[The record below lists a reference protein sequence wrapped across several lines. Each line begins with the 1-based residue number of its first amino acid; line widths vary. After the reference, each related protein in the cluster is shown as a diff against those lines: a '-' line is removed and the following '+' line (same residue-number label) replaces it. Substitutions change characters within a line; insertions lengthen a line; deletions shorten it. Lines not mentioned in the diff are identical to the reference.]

1 MILKGLPLRDTF
13 APLQVAMSE
22 PIPSVSTGRIEQLAA
37 VLPRGHRVLIIP
49 HDFPDPDAL
58 AAASAI
64 HVLLERKFGV
74 HSQIAFSGEVS
85 RAENKELLRRLC
97 CRWHRMGELTKR
109 GAGMPCILVDTAPWS
124 RNVTLPRGARV
135 LAVIDHHE
143 HRRKGASLPPFCDIR
158 SGTGA
163 TTTIAFEYLKAAGIE
178 PPRWL
183 AAIMAYAIVSETLD
197 LSRETAADDLR
208 AYIELVAH
216 ADLRVVGKIRHAPLL
231 RSYYA
236 RLQEALAE
244 ARLLGNVAWT
254 HLSHIEQ
261 PEIVAEVADL
271 LLRMEGTRW
280 SFCTAHMSG
289 RIFVSI
295 RSNKPGA
302 RCSRI
307 LRSAIGRNGAAGG
320 HDQLAAGYLE
330 VGAAAGFERE
340 EKRMDLARALVRRMV
355 RRLPEGRDAVDL
367 LSERLVE

>member
-1 MILKGLPLRDTF
+1 MAEGTLVT
-13 APLQVAMSE
+13 SE
-22 PIPSVSTGRIEQLAA
+22 NRLEQLGA

-58 AAASAI
+58 AAASAL
-64 HVLLERKFGV
+64 HVLLDKKFGM

-97 CRWHRMGELTKR
+97 CRWHRLSDLNNK
-109 GAGMPCILVDTAPWS
+109 GAGMYCILVDTAPWS
-124 RNVTLPRGARV
+124 RNVTLPRGAKV
-135 LAVIDHHE
+135 LAVLDHHE
-143 HRRKGASLPPFCDIR
+143 HRVSSAKQPPFCDIR
-158 SGTGA
+158 AGTGA
-163 TTTIAFEYLKAAGIE
+163 TTTIAFEYLKAAGLE

-197 LSRETAADDLR
+197 LSRETATDDLR
-208 AYIELVAH
+208 AYSELVAH
-216 ADLRVVGKIRHAPLL
+216 ADLRVVGKIRHAPLV

-236 RLQEALAE
+236 RLQEALSE
-244 ARLLGNVAWT
+244 ARVLGSVVWT

-271 LLRMEGTRW
+271 LLRMEGARW

-295 RSNKPGA
+295 RSNKAGA

-320 HDQLAAGYLE
+320 HDQMAAGYLE
-330 VGAAAGFERE
+330 VGSATGFDRE
-340 EKRMDLARALVRRMV
+340 EKRMDLARTLVRHMV
-355 RRLPEGRDAVDL
+355 RRVPEGRDAVDL
-367 LSERLVE
+367 LSERLVD